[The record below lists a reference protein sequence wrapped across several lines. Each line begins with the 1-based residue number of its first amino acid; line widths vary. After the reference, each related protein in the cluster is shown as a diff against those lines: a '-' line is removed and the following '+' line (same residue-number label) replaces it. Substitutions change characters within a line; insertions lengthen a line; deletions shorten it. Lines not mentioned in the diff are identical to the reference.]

1 MNIENSALKK
11 VIGAYFM
18 ALTIMMYYFLNSTL
32 EFGLS
37 ITYRHLFA
45 LFIIF
50 SGILYFL
57 ARPNLARASVA
68 VKSALVV
75 SVPMFVM
82 VTASML
88 VWVVEK
94 SETHVITRG
103 ISYYFIF
110 MNFFHA
116 ALAGAVL
123 LYVFGE
129 KGMWYNL
136 VAIVIA
142 NLLMIAAVMKKNG
155 VGAYISEFIT
165 LVKTF
170 AGDTG
175 SVIMQAEVHE
185 LAFCLG
191 TYILYMLLY
200 VRKDIF
206 SLVVF
211 SLAAFCFVSAF
222 KRIAVVAIA
231 VSLAF
236 GWAMKFLKAHGREK
250 LAVRI
255 IAVTMVLTVVVL
267 LGYVGMVKSGVFQ
280 KMEDAGID
288 TSGRANIYRAVDRFY
303 EFSPT
308 FIGNGMGFLTFRL
321 NSGLDIGV
329 GAIHNDFLDYFINI
343 GFWGFIFWLLAFTV
357 LRTAYFGRDGFTD
370 GAIVTASLVLYIM
383 IVSATDNTMNYQLFN
398 TAVAVVTIGHGFDAR
413 VASERERIFGKYVPK
428 EEMED
433 FKREKPNFI

>member
-1 MNIENSALKK
+1 MNMQNSIAQK
-11 VIGAYFM
+11 VIGIYFM
-18 ALTIMMYYFLNSTL
+18 ALAIMMYYFLNSVL

-37 ITYRHLFA
+37 ITHRHLFA
-45 LFIIF
+45 LIIIF

-68 VKSALVV
+68 VKSSLVI

-94 SETHVITRG
+94 SELHVITRG

-129 KGMWYNL
+129 KGIWYNM
-136 VAIVIA
+136 VAVVIA
-142 NLLMIAAVMKKNG
+142 NLLMIATVMKKNG

-175 SVIMQAEVHE
+175 SVIMQAEIHE

-191 TYILYMLLY
+191 AYILYMLLY
-200 VRKDIF
+200 IRKDVF
-206 SLVVF
+206 SLVIF

-231 VSLAF
+231 AALAF
-236 GWAMKFLKAHGREK
+236 GYAMKFLKARGRQK
-250 LAVRI
+250 LVVRI
-255 IAVTMVLTVVVL
+255 IAAVMIVTVIVL
-267 LGYVGMVKSGVFQ
+267 LGYIGLVKSGVFQ

-288 TSGRANIYRAVDRFY
+288 TSGRANIYRAVDGFY

-321 NSGLDIGV
+321 NSGLEIGV
-329 GAIHNDFLDYFINI
+329 QAIHNDFLDYFINI
-343 GFWGFIFWLLAFTV
+343 GFWGFIFWLLSFTI
-357 LRTAYFGRDGFTD
+357 LRTTYFGRDGFTD
-370 GAIVTASLVLYIM
+370 GAIVTAALVLYIM

-398 TAVAVVTIGHGFDAR
+398 TSVAVITIGHGFDAR
-413 VASERERIFGKYVPK
+413 VEAERKRIFGKYVPK
-428 EEMED
+428 EELGD
-433 FKREKPNFI
+433 FRKEKPKFM